1 MGPGDGAARSS
12 SPSQESKCTN
22 QSWEVCAG
30 SLGAFPSRKGLM
42 AFAYVDSSSIIA
54 IAFGEHSADDIARR
68 LREQEDLRSS
78 NLLEAEVR
86 AAHIR
91 TGIPF
96 DPESL
101 ARIRWIT
108 PDRGLSHEISVAARA
123 GYLRGADLWHLATAL
138 YLTPDPGEVTFI
150 TLDERQEEVAS
161 TLGFRV

>member
-1 MGPGDGAARSS
+1 
-12 SPSQESKCTN
+12 
-22 QSWEVCAG
+22 
-30 SLGAFPSRKGLM
+30 M
-42 AFAYVDSSSIIA
+42 AFAYVDSSAIIA
-54 IAFGEHSADDIARR
+54 IAFGEHSAEDIVRR
-68 LREQEDLRSS
+68 LREHEDLRSS

-101 ARIRWIT
+101 ERIRWIT
-108 PDRGLSHEISVAARA
+108 PDRGLSREISIAASA

-161 TLGFRV
+161 TLGFKV